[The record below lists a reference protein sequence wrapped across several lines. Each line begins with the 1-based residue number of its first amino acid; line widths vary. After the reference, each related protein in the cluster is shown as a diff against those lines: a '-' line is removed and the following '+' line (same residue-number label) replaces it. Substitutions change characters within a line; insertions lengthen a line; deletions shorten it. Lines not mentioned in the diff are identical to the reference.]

1 MTAGSET
8 RGAAAGTTQAG
19 TMPLMTA
26 RAREGWPDVVKGVCI
41 ILVVMWHVVVKH
53 SSDLPWEDAGGVPEI
68 WTVVSAQLL
77 PLRMP
82 LFFVVSGMFAAS
94 AVLAPTR
101 ARVSIR
107 ALRLALL
114 YLLWVVIQ
122 TFALA
127 AAGPDFDTARAT
139 DAWSLLLQ
147 LTVSPT
153 NLWYLLALALYLIV
167 GRVTRGMPTA
177 VLLPLGFLVS
187 AVAAAGMLPD
197 SGNLWQVVQNVV
209 FFLAGLRLPELVRP
223 FAARASWATAA
234 GFGALYVASLVVV
247 SLLGARLWFGMWTL
261 LSALAVVA
269 GISACALIDRWEPL
283 AAPLRW
289 IGRRTLPIYV
299 IHMIP
304 LALLDRMLRGVEPW
318 VYRGPVLA
326 VIEPLLIT
334 ALVIAASLG
343 AHALLRRM
351 RAEAL
356 FDPPLPGW
364 FGRRAARV

>member
-1 MTAGSET
+1 
-8 RGAAAGTTQAG
+8 
-19 TMPLMTA
+19 MPLMTA

-53 SSDLPWEDAGGVPEI
+53 SSDLPWEDAGGVPEM

-147 LTVSPT
+147 LTISPT

-167 GRVTRGMPTA
+167 GRVTRGIPTA

-209 FFLAGLRLPELVRP
+209 FFLAGLRLPELVRR
-223 FAARASWATAA
+223 FAARASWAIAA
-234 GFGALYVASLVVV
+234 GLGALYVASLVVV
-247 SLLGARLWFGMWTL
+247 VSLLGARQWFGVWTL

-356 FDPPLPGW
+356 FDPLLL
-364 FGRRAARV
+364 GRFSGRAPRL